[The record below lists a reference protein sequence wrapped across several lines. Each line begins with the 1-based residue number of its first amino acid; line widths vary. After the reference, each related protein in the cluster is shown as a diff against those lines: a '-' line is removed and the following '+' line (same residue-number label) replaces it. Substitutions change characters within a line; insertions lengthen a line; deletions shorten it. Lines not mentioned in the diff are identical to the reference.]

1 MSKTKKRSTKRTKG
15 AARAAAEEL
24 LFHDDDASF
33 GSNPFGTEEENQE
46 YLLDEEVFDDA
57 VQQDQV
63 NDEQGNE
70 SQASVPHDDDV
81 NKTKPGTSK
90 QNKHDAI
97 TQSLINVVV
106 SKSSKQTS
114 QSAIKRLT
122 TIKGTDSILKRQ
134 FELHVHIENW
144 RRRLQLNLPVDIDVI
159 QAQIEELVAIDSLV
173 TSSNIKDDDLAE
185 RMALSDQRIKEIFD
199 LLAKSNVSQVKCSDS
214 TKNKSKHDED
224 LRRRS
229 DLRSKSATNRK
240 SARQQAT

>member
-1 MSKTKKRSTKRTKG
+1 MSKTKKRTTKRTKG

-70 SQASVPHDDDV
+70 SQASVPQDDDV

-97 TQSLINVVV
+97 TQNLINVVV
-106 SKSSKQTS
+106 SKSSKSSKQTA

-122 TIKGTDSILKRQ
+122 TIKGTDSILKPQ

-144 RRRLQLNLPVDIDVI
+144 RRRLQLNLAVDTDLI
-159 QAQIEELVAIDSLV
+159 QTQIEEL
-173 TSSNIKDDDLAE
+173 
-185 RMALSDQRIKEIFD
+185 
-199 LLAKSNVSQVKCSDS
+199 
-214 TKNKSKHDED
+214 
-224 LRRRS
+224 
-229 DLRSKSATNRK
+229 
-240 SARQQAT
+240 